1 MEIKSSRKMVN
12 DMEPREKESIGAKR
26 MNEEKEPEGERMD
39 VKRYELQANK
49 GQMEKVK
56 AKKNHP
62 IRKGIII
69 VLIVILLL
77 LSAAIGIV
85 IHTLNKMNRVE
96 PEDVTPIDRQEE
108 YFDPDTEDP
117 DTMNPDEISSEGI
130 RIVSSPYVKN
140 ILLIGQDR
148 RPGEGRARSDT
159 MIIVSLNTKTG
170 VISLVS
176 LMRDLY
182 VPIPD
187 YSPNRLNAA
196 YAFGGMELLDET
208 IKQDFGLIIDGN
220 LEVDFERFVNIMAL
234 IDPLEIDLKSYE
246 VDYLNSHFGWGLHE
260 GINNLSA
267 EQLLQYARIRKV
279 GNADYERTE
288 RQRRVVGAAIN
299 KLKGESLT
307 TIYSLVDKAMP
318 SLSTDMSNTQILE
331 LATAMLSKK
340 PVIGGNYRI
349 PFGYTFTNEIIRGMM
364 VLVPDLQANSAKIQE
379 YLYGDLIKENKK

>member
-1 MEIKSSRKMVN
+1 M
-12 DMEPREKESIGAKR
+12 
-26 MNEEKEPEGERMD
+26 
-39 VKRYELQANK
+39 
-49 GQMEKVK
+49 
-56 AKKNHP
+56 
-62 IRKGIII
+62 
-69 VLIVILLL
+69 
-77 LSAAIGIV
+77 
-85 IHTLNKMNRVE
+85 
-96 PEDVTPIDRQEE
+96 
-108 YFDPDTEDP
+108 
-117 DTMNPDEISSEGI
+117 
-130 RIVSSPYVKN
+130 KN

-196 YAFGGMELLDET
+196 YAFGGMALLDET

-220 LEVDFERFVNIMAL
+220 LEVDFERFVSIMAL
-234 IDPLEIDLKSYE
+234 IAPLEIDLKSYE
-246 VDYLNSHFGWGLHE
+246 VDYLNSHFNWGLHE
-260 GINNLSA
+260 GINALSA

-288 RQRRVVGAAIN
+288 RQRRVVGTAIN

-318 SLSTDMSNTQILE
+318 SLSTDMSNAQIID
-331 LATAMLSKK
+331 LATTMLSKK

-349 PFGYTFTNEIIRGMM
+349 PFGYTFSNEIIRGMM
-364 VLVPDLQANSAKIQE
+364 VLVPDLQANSQKIQE
-379 YLYGDLIKENKK
+379 YLYGDLIKEDKK